1 MRIHQIEIQN
11 FKCFETQCLK
21 LDPQFTL
28 LVGDNGAGKTTLLD
42 ALAVAAGVWLVKPPD
57 TTLINSGRNIQE
69 KEIRLVSDKIGDR
82 IQFKECK
89 PVSVEAEG
97 VIAGRELQWCR
108 QIRREGARTTN
119 TEAKQAL
126 DVVADVFLRDA
137 QGEEVLCPV
146 IAYYGAGRAWLPSR
160 ERGPVGKSEGPARR
174 WDAFY
179 DCFQERIRLGDVQ
192 SWFQRELI
200 AYANRKGSWR
210 PGYEVVKRA
219 ILRCIPGGED
229 LWFDGDRSEIVVS
242 IEETALPFSMLSAG
256 QKMMVA
262 LIGDIAIK
270 AVTQNAYLLP
280 PDALGAEDEPWPRV
294 LRETPG
300 LVLIDEVD
308 VHLHPKWQRRVI
320 DDLKATFPEIQ
331 FVSTS
336 HSPFI
341 IQSLAPG
348 QLRMIGE
355 SGPSLVEYTNR
366 SIDDIAEEIQD
377 VNVPQMS
384 EKAKQFADATER
396 YFSLLQQPAEAETS
410 SLHDAEAEYRKAAER
425 FSANPGLSAVLKL
438 EALAKQKRE
447 AR

>member
-1 MRIHQIEIQN
+1 
-11 FKCFETQCLK
+11 
-21 LDPQFTL
+21 
-28 LVGDNGAGKTTLLD
+28 
-42 ALAVAAGVWLVKPPD
+42 
-57 TTLINSGRNIQE
+57 
-69 KEIRLVSDKIGDR
+69 
-82 IQFKECK
+82 
-89 PVSVEAEG
+89 
-97 VIAGRELQWCR
+97 
-108 QIRREGARTTN
+108 
-119 TEAKQAL
+119 
-126 DVVADVFLRDA
+126 
-137 QGEEVLCPV
+137 
-146 IAYYGAGRAWLPSR
+146 
-160 ERGPVGKSEGPARR
+160 
-174 WDAFY
+174 
-179 DCFQERIRLGDVQ
+179 
-192 SWFQRELI
+192 
-200 AYANRKGSWR
+200 
-210 PGYEVVKRA
+210 
-219 ILRCIPGGED
+219 
-229 LWFDGDRSEIVVS
+229 
-242 IEETALPFSMLSAG
+242 MLSAG

-280 PDALGAEDEPWPRV
+280 PDALGEEDKPWPRV

-348 QLRMIGE
+348 QLRMIGDTA
-355 SGPSLVEYTNR
+355 PPLVEYTNR

-425 FSANPGLSAVLKL
+425 FSANPGLSAVTNCNSVKGDKDVADDETLWPDRDNAMIAIEYSKGGFVRVVDSLDPPIKTMARKL
-438 EALAKQKRE
+438 VTLIGLDRHGAREWPNPATRDRRWLQRDEVWAEAEKLLDIYKDLGASEAVKKLVIDVAKGYGFFSIWIELFSDHPEILHGLIESFPGTAANCFDPDGSPINRPNGVI
-447 AR
+447 